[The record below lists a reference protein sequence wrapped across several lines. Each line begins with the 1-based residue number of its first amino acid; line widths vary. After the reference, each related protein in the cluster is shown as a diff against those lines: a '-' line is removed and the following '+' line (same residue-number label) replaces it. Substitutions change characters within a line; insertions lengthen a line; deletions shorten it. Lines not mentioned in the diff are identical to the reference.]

1 MTIIRCRGALVAAAC
16 TIFGSSLDAF
26 TSSHRFVH
34 GRIQREKNFPTAKGL
49 LSTSLDEDC
58 GCGPNI
64 AQLTSGKLSDEAK
77 SMDHRQ
83 VISGTSIYDLSG
95 DVRDTDDIIGGS
107 SDNSVSIVV
116 FLRSFG

>member
-1 MTIIRCRGALVAAAC
+1 MTIITSRGVLVAAAC
-16 TIFGSSLDAF
+16 TIFGSSSDAF
-26 TSSHRFVH
+26 TGHRFVH
-34 GRIQREKNFPTAKGL
+34 GRIQRGKNFPTAKGL
-49 LSTSLDEDC
+49 LSTALDEDC
-58 GCGPNI
+58 GCGPNL
-64 AQLTSGKLSDEAK
+64 AQLTSGKLSDQAK

-95 DVRDTDDIIGGS
+95 DVRDTDDIIAGS